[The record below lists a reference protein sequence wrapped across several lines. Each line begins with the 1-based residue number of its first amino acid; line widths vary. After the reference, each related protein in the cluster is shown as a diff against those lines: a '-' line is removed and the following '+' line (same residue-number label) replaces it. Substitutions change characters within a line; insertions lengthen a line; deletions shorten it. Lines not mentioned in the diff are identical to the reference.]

1 MSDWRDILKS
11 FFPREATYLYRLLR
25 DHVDGRAVLAFLS
38 NSQLPM
44 SLSGRIRLVHKM
56 CDITHHV
63 EIAHTEEEMISIIT
77 SILKIPEHIPGVVV
91 EAGCFKGASTAK
103 FSLAASQA
111 GRKLVVF
118 DSFRGI
124 PSNTEDHGKNI
135 YGDSVNFPEG
145 DYRGS
150 LEEVR
155 SNIDCYGQLGI
166 CEFHEGWFDDTMPLF
181 SEPVT
186 TAYIDV
192 DLASSTRTCLR
203 YLYPRLVEGGELYSQ
218 DGHLP
223 LVIDVFRDKAFW
235 RDEVGCEPPAVEG
248 LGERKLIK
256 IVKTVEV

>member
-1 MSDWRDILKS
+1 MSNWRNILKS
-11 FFPREATYLYRLLR
+11 IFPGEVTYLFRLLR
-25 DHVDGRAVLAFLS
+25 DRADGRAVLTFLG
-38 NSQLPM
+38 NSRLPM
-44 SLSGRIRLVHKM
+44 SLVDRIRLVHKM
-56 CDITHHV
+56 CAVTHHV
-63 EIAHTEEEMISIIT
+63 EVAHTEEEMISVIT
-77 SILKIPEHIPGVVV
+77 SILQISGDIPGVVV

-103 FSLAASQA
+103 FSLAASRA

-124 PSNTEDHGKNI
+124 PSNTEDHGRNI
-135 YGDSVNFPEG
+135 FGDSVNFPEG
-145 DYRGS
+145 DYSGS

-155 SNIDCYGQLGI
+155 NNIANYGQLGM

-256 IVKTVEV
+256 IVKVVEI